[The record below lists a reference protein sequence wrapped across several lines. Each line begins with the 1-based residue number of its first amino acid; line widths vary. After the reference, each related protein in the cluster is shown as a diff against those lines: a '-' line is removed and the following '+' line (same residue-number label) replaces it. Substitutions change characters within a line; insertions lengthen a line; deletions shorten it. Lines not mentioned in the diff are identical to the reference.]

1 VPFAAAVSEHP
12 LAAHA
17 VGEVAGQLLEALGE
31 APTMAVVF
39 VTPQHADALG
49 DMAEALDAVLRPG
62 ALVGCTAS
70 AIVAEDRGIEG
81 HAALAV
87 WAARLAGPVTPV
99 HLRAERIDDAWVLDG
114 LPDGIDADG
123 ALVLLADPYSF
134 PVADAFGVMP
144 GVDVIGGLASG
155 AAGPG
160 GNRLI
165 VDGAVRTHG
174 AVGLLIAPG
183 DAPSTVVSQGC
194 RPIGRPFT
202 VTRADRNVLLELG
215 GRPALDRLVDIV
227 RDLPPE
233 EQRLAAQGLH
243 CGIVVDERKLDFER
257 GDFLVRDVIGADR
270 DRKAVGIGA
279 VVPVGTTVQFH
290 VRDASTAGEDL
301 THLLEADLVERGQ
314 PEGVLVFTCTGRG
327 AAMFGSPH
335 YDATTIRDCTGT
347 VPVAGMFCAG
357 ELGPVA
363 GRNALHG
370 FTASLALFRDR
381 GA

>member
-17 VGEVAGQLLEALGE
+17 VGEVAGQLLEAIGD
-31 APTMAVVF
+31 APSLAVVF
-39 VTPQHADALG
+39 VTQHHADALG
-49 DMAEALDAVLRPG
+49 DMADALHAVLRPG
-62 ALVGCTAS
+62 AIVGCTAS
-70 AIVAEDRGIEG
+70 ALVAEDRGIEG
-81 HAALAV
+81 HAAVAV
-87 WAARLAGPVTPV
+87 WAARLTRAVTSV
-99 HLRAERIDDAWVLDG
+99 HLQAERADDTWVLDG
-114 LPDGIDADG
+114 FPDSAETDA
-123 ALVLLADPYSF
+123 ALVLLADPYTF
-134 PVADAFGVMP
+134 PVADAFGALP
-144 GVDVIGGLASG
+144 GLAVIGGLASG
-155 AAGPG
+155 APGPG
-160 GNRLI
+160 GNRLL
-165 VDGAVRTHG
+165 VDGTVHAHG
-174 AVGLLIAPG
+174 AVGVLVAPG

-202 VTRADRNVLLELG
+202 VTKADRNVLLELG

-243 CGIVVDERKLDFER
+243 CGIVVDEHRLDFER

-270 DRKAVGIGA
+270 DRKAVGIGE

-301 THLLEADLVERGQ
+301 TRLLETDLVEHGQ

-335 YDATTIRDCTGT
+335 HDATTIRETTGT
-347 VPVAGMFCAG
+347 LPVAGMFCAG
-357 ELGPVA
+357 ELGPIA

-370 FTASLALFRDR
+370 FTASLALFRDGR
-381 GA
+381 A